1 MQECYHKSLL
11 IPVWIRASCLPL
23 LRCAI
28 TSASEEGAE
37 LKLKDPFV
45 VPDRFDLFFSPIA
58 QSWRGCCINWRRY
71 EAKSI
76 GITFL
81 ARHLAYSYP
90 EHHQHSA
97 VGQGTVE
104 QLQALA

>member
-28 TSASEEGAE
+28 TSASEDGAE
-37 LKLKDPFV
+37 LKLKNPSV
-45 VPDRFDLFFSPIA
+45 IPERFDLFFSPIA
-58 QSWRGCCINWRRY
+58 QSWRECRINWRRY

-76 GITFL
+76 GIIFL

-90 EHHQHSA
+90 TQHQDSA
-97 VGQGTVE
+97 VSQGTVE